1 MISLKSTIFILA
13 VLTIVSCTKSNQE
26 VDNSNVPTNERSYF
40 PSEEARSYIP
50 GADTSTAPKN
60 IKDNTYIADVNYFNT
75 TTGAN
80 VTYVTKV
87 KVENGMLKVIYW
99 PNGVWLSS
107 AYFKP
112 QPIQNDGSCVISN
125 IEAGYENRVQIFDLE
140 FE

>member
-1 MISLKSTIFILA
+1 MISLKNTFFILT

-26 VDNSNVPTNERSYF
+26 DNSNVPTNERSYF

-112 QPIQNDGSCVISN
+112 QPIQNDGSCIISN